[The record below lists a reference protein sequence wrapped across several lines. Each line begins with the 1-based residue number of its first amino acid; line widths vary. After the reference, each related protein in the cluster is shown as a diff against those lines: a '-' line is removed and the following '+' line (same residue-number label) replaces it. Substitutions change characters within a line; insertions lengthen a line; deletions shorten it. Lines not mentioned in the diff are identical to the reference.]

1 MSKWNERL
9 DCHRETYL
17 ESDVDKPLRVVVI
30 VVIIKA
36 AHLVVVFKPLRVGEY
51 NYERRINKLR
61 YEKYL

>member
-1 MSKWNERL
+1 M